1 MPDLIIRKIVA
12 LLETDAHERQ
22 IAAAI
27 VLGEVGARQPAV
39 IDALAAV
46 VMRGIPPVQRHA
58 LDALAR
64 LAAGATAKR
73 AVAAVLSALVARDEA
88 VRAAAVDAAVA
99 LGDPATSAVRARLAE
114 ATDPT
119 ERRALE
125 AVLGRSGGR
134 GAFQALLDA
143 LDTPDLEGA
152 RAAALAVRQRVKE
165 ATARERAT
173 MLAQVTKLLK
183 ARAAAARKPEA
194 PLGLVAGGLK
204 ILGYLEDAAAV
215 PTLLVFARDAK
226 QAASVRQEAIVA
238 LRFAARTKPQA
249 AAPAL
254 VEIAER
260 APLELARA
268 ALYSLASLAVPA
280 ALAPRLQKIAT
291 AGEAERALLA
301 IERLAQIDG
310 PAGGQALA
318 AVLVVAGDRARAEAA
333 AGALGNRPDGAQA
346 LARALIDTADAD
358 RAALLARL
366 LRPRARDLMAGGP
379 AGRKLGRAIIEA
391 AVARAADRPGRAAAA
406 GARDR
411 SRRHGRRVAR
421 RCGAGAEGAHPRSR
435 AALVAPIGRSPDA
448 TPEDGYALAMAELR
462 GGRRDE
468 ALAIFDQLVARRVR
482 SGGRRPAA
490 IASWAPEQRYQIG
503 FALIER
509 NHASGEEIL
518 SDLAARRPQQGRQ
531 EGGQAIGQGQV
542 SSRPAFA

>member
-143 LDTPDLEGA
+143 LDTPNLEGA

-183 ARAAAARKPEA
+183 ARAAAARKPDA

-204 ILGYLEDAAAV
+204 ILGYLEDAASV

-391 AVARAADRPGRAAAA
+391 AVARAATGQDALLPLAREIDRAATA
-406 GARDR
+406 
-411 SRRHGRRVAR
+411 
-421 RCGAGAEGAHPRSR
+421 
-435 AALVAPIGRSPDA
+435 AALRTAAAQAQKGRTPDRALPLWRAIGRSPDA

-468 ALAIFDQLVARRVR
+468 ALAICEQLVAGGFELAAAVRRDR
-482 SGGRRPAA
+482 HLS
-490 IASWAPEQRYQIG
+490 PEQRYQIG

-509 NHASGEEIL
+509 RHASGEEIL
-518 SDLAARRPQQGRQ
+518 SDLAAGGRNKVAKKV
-531 EGGQAIGQGQV
+531 GKMAKAKLKSAG
-542 SSRPAFA
+542 FA